1 MSIFINNINAYLGE
15 RKIKQ
20 NYVSLVTGWTTSK
33 VSRILSE
40 KNNISDDDK
49 QVLAEALGYDINF
62 FMGDESDMMLKPNMN
77 SQLAFFAGDISKEEK
92 KTAASLVDMFRFY
105 DSIVNLQM

>member
-1 MSIFINNINAYLGE
+1 MNNFIKNINTYLGE

-20 NYVSLVTGWTTSK
+20 NYVSLVTGWTASK

-40 KNNISDDDK
+40 KSNITDDDK
-49 QVLAEALGYDINF
+49 LVLSEALGYDVSF
-62 FMGDESDMMLKPNMN
+62 FMGDNENMKLQPNLN
-77 SQLAFFAGDISKEEK
+77 SQIAFFAGDISKEEQEI
-92 KTAASLVDMFRFY
+92 ASSLIDMFRFY